1 MYSVIFLFT
10 LFCIAACVMWCYALT
25 PPDVRQYRKLQAA
38 KAYWA
43 KMLEQGH
50 DRSTD
55 AGTHRTP

>member
-1 MYSVIFLFT
+1 MYSAVIVIGF
-10 LFCIAACVMWCYALT
+10 FCIAAIVLWRYAAVQ
-25 PPDVRQYRKLQAA
+25 PEIRQYRKLQLA

-55 AGTHRTP
+55 AGTHRPS